1 MPPRLPATDRCRSTR
16 GYTLAHAPQHRRT
29 TRHRRNVLPD
39 QAARWLRVEAVA
51 RNLAERY
58 AFERVDTPLFERIEL
73 FARSAGKSSDLVEKE
88 MFRVSGAT
96 GSDEERA
103 EWALRPSPPRASCA
117 PSSSTACTCVPAR
130 CASG

>member
-16 GYTLAHAPQHRRT
+16 GYTLAHAPQHAAQ
-29 TRHRRNVLPD
+29 RHCDVLPD

-51 RNLAERY
+51 RDLAERY

-103 EWALRPSPPRASCA
+103 EAGAAARADRGHRA
-117 PSSSTACTCVPAR
+117 RLHRARHAR
-130 CASG
+130 CGPAGARSD